1 MITVEL
7 KNVRFHAFHGLYA
20 EEQKS
25 GSDYDINLSVSW
37 QENQLITD
45 LDQTVNY
52 ARLHSLV
59 KEEMK
64 KPRRLLE
71 TLLMEIAEKIH
82 SEFPQVKDI
91 NMSVAKL
98 NPPIVN
104 FIGSTSVTYRKQF

>member
-25 GSDYDINLSVSW
+25 GSDYDINLLVSW
-37 QENQLITD
+37 EENKVITE
-45 LDQTVNY
+45 LDDTVNY
-52 ARLHSLV
+52 ARLHTLV

-82 SEFPQVKDI
+82 DEFPHVQDI
-91 NMSVAKL
+91 NISVAKL

-104 FIGSTSVTYRKQF
+104 FIGSTSVIYRKQF

>member
-37 QENQLITD
+37 EENKLITE
-45 LDQTVNY
+45 LDETVNY
-52 ARLHSLV
+52 ARLHALV

-71 TLLMEIAEKIH
+71 TLLAAHPLHIE
-82 SEFPQVKDI
+82 SSF
-91 NMSVAKL
+91 SV
-98 NPPIVN
+98 V
-104 FIGSTSVTYRKQF
+104 

>member
-1 MITVEL
+1 MVTVEL

-25 GSDYDINLSVSW
+25 GSDYDINLAVSW
-37 QENQLITD
+37 DETQLITE

-52 ARLHSLV
+52 ARLHALV
-59 KEEMK
+59 KDEMK

-82 SEFPQVKDI
+82 DEFPHVRDI

>member
-1 MITVEL
+1 MIQIEL
-7 KNVRFHAFHGLYA
+7 KKVRFHAFHGLYA

-25 GSDYDINLSVSW
+25 GSDYDFNLSVSW
-37 QENQLITD
+37 EEDQLITE

-52 ARLHSLV
+52 ARLHALV

-64 KPRRLLE
+64 NPRRLLE

-82 SEFPQVKDI
+82 IEFPHVQDI